1 MNKYVVVTG
10 AYGFIGSNLA
20 QRLSRE
26 NIAPLMLVDDFTRS
40 AREPYLCNIE
50 AERMSRDEFPE
61 WLAENGNEVDF
72 IFHLG
77 ARTDTTEFNFRVL
90 DSLNTSYTK
99 VLWEQC
105 VAKGI
110 PFLYASSAATY
121 GDGSMGFNDKH
132 ELIPDLKP
140 LNPYGLSKQLFDMH
154 VLEQTTF
161 PPFWAG
167 LKFFNVYGPN
177 ETHKQR
183 MASVIFHAYNQIRA
197 TGSTTLFK
205 SHRDDFKDGEQLR
218 DFVYVDNV
226 VDVCL
231 FFYNSRKASGIYN
244 LGSGEARTFNDL
256 VKGIFHTLDLPE
268 QISYKDI
275 PQDIRGRYQYYT
287 QAEMGKLQ
295 TAGYARAFTSLEE
308 GVDLYVNIL
317 EAERADQ
324 ELTS

>member
-20 QRLSRE
+20 QRLGRE
-26 NIAPLMLVDDFTRS
+26 NIGPLMLVDDFTRS
-40 AREPYLCNIE
+40 EREPYLDNLE

-61 WLAENGNEVDF
+61 WLAENSDEVDF

-121 GDGSMGFNDKH
+121 GDGNMGFDDND

-154 VLEQTTF
+154 VMEQPAF

-183 MASVIFHAYNQIRA
+183 MASVVFHAYNQIKA

-205 SHRDDFKDGEQLR
+205 SHREDFKDGEQLR
-218 DFVYVDNV
+218 DFVYVDDV
-226 VDVCL
+226 VEVCL
-231 FFYNSRKASGIYN
+231 FFYNNRKASGIYN
-244 LGSGEARTFNDL
+244 LGSGQARTFNDL
-256 VKGIFHTLDLPE
+256 AKGIFNTLDLPE
-268 QISYKDI
+268 QISYRDI
-275 PQDIRGRYQYYT
+275 PQDIRDRYQYYT
-287 QAEMGKLQ
+287 QAEMGKLRN
-295 TAGYARAFTSLEE
+295 AGYTKPFTSLEE
-308 GVDLYVNIL
+308 GVDLYVNIM